1 MNDVDSAI
9 DLYRWYGN
17 LFERY
22 NLPEGFRGR
31 YSEADQDFFK
41 FIGHELFV
49 TLIAFLIREQ
59 QWETLARLLDEP
71 IPMHIPNRGFGTVE
85 WEYASKHLPL
95 LLQAGRKR
103 RRMSLHA
110 DLLTKRHER
119 GGGLAIILPM
129 QDLMDADFFLF
140 LLSRTLR
147 NEAGLDRY
155 NRRPWS
161 CLYLKHA
168 PRFIQ
173 NSERTRFA
181 ETVAEALSIPS
192 VAELK
197 KLLAE
202 RGPELARLF
211 GNGWWDYPTER
222 SDIDRIGTR

>member
-1 MNDVDSAI
+1 
-9 DLYRWYGN
+9 
-17 LFERY
+17 
-22 NLPEGFRGR
+22 
-31 YSEADQDFFK
+31 
-41 FIGHELFV
+41 
-49 TLIAFLIREQ
+49 
-59 QWETLARLLDEP
+59 
-71 IPMHIPNRGFGTVE
+71 
-85 WEYASKHLPL
+85 
-95 LLQAGRKR
+95 
-103 RRMSLHA
+103 
-110 DLLTKRHER
+110 
-119 GGGLAIILPM
+119 
-129 QDLMDADFFLF
+129 MDADFFLF